1 MSAKIKWFIL
11 LLLQN
16 TPAYHI
22 NQSSKNQ
29 EATLSLSLSLLS
41 SQGSQLLYDAS
52 RPRLLDS
59 KTTTPWAQA
68 RGSNP
73 KFVWGSGLA
82 LVCCLHS
89 QCLQPAPR
97 ESVDD
102 ACESWGRQK
111 SICFIWCV
119 FFLCVLKALRWLE
132 KFRGSWFCF
141 TFFFFFEWEAAKPR
155 NGWVGSSER
164 SVPSFWHHLWEGVIW
179 LETKNNGK
187 ALEKIIHLFW
197 AMIIS
202 FGSFAVGNW
211 IWFEFGSGW
220 RNLCA
225 GKDLLKMLVW
235 IIMIMFLVVF
245 FLRDFKMP
253 LFKCNEI

>member
-1 MSAKIKWFIL
+1 MSSA
-11 LLLQN
+11 
-16 TPAYHI
+16 
-22 NQSSKNQ
+22 
-29 EATLSLSLSLLS
+29 
-41 SQGSQLLYDAS
+41 
-52 RPRLLDS
+52 
-59 KTTTPWAQA
+59 
-68 RGSNP
+68 
-73 KFVWGSGLA
+73 
-82 LVCCLHS
+82 
-89 QCLQPAPR
+89 

-119 FFLCVLKALRWLE
+119 FCCVFWRPCVDWKSSEGLDFA
-132 KFRGSWFCF
+132 SH
-141 TFFFFFEWEAAKPR
+141 FFFFEWEAAKPR